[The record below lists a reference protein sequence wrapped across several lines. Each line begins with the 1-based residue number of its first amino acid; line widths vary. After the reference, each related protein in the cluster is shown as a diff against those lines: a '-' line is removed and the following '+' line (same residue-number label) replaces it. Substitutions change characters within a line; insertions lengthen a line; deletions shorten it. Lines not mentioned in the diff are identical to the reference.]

1 MQDHHMILFCLEKE
15 ISSDKLCFGTE
26 TGYHVREFTYF
37 VSNKML
43 NKHKISFFSFNYYF
57 SLKCK

>member
-15 ISSDKLCFGTE
+15 ISSDKLCFGAE

-43 NKHKISFFSFNYYF
+43 NKQKISFF
-57 SLKCK
+57 